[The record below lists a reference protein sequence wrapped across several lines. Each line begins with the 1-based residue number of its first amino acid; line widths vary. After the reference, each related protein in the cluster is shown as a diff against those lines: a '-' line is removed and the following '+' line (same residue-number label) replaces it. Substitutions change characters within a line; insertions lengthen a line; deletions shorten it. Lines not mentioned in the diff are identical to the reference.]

1 MPIRFRCAYCNQLM
15 GIARRK
21 AGTVVRCPTCAGQVV
36 VPSPE
41 NEAPAPPASPP
52 GPAPPKSGSPPAAP
66 AKPGADLFEVSD
78 FDELLRPGG
87 PVATVPAGAAQA
99 GPLAGAWGTHAEQLL
114 NEERPPNP
122 GGVAIASPA
131 PTGLTAPPPPT
142 PGGVVL
148 SQGRLATVVVV
159 AVLLLGLAFLGG
171 VLVGKY
177 LL

>member
-1 MPIRFRCAYCNQLM
+1 M

-21 AGTVVRCPTCAGQVV
+21 AGTVVRCPTCSGQVV

-41 NEAPAPPASPP
+41 NEASAPSGP
-52 GPAPPKSGSPPAAP
+52 GPGPVKSGSSPAAP
-66 AKPGADLFEVSD
+66 AKPGADLFEESD

-87 PVATVPAGAAQA
+87 PMAPVATVPAGAAPG
-99 GPLAGAWGTHAEQLL
+99 GPLSGAWGTHAEQLL

-131 PTGLTAPPPPT
+131 PTGLTAPGSAV
-142 PGGVVL
+142 PGGLVL
-148 SQGRLATVVVV
+148 SQGRLAMVTVV